1 MNTKRLSR
9 LALLTAMALILF
21 TVEAQFPLPVAI
33 PGVKLGLSNVVTLFA
48 VYRFG
53 RKDAA
58 MILAVRIILGNLVCG
73 TVAAMLY
80 SAAGGLCCLA
90 VLCLLRP
97 VVPRAQSWV
106 LGILGAMAHI
116 LGQMAVAVYV
126 AGTGAVL
133 LYLPVLLLA
142 AMITGAVTGLAVT
155 LTLRRLPPA

>member
-1 MNTKRLSR
+1 
-9 LALLTAMALILF
+9 
-21 TVEAQFPLPVAI
+21 
-33 PGVKLGLSNVVTLFA
+33 
-48 VYRFG
+48 
-53 RKDAA
+53 

-97 VVPRAQSWV
+97 VVPQAQSWV

-155 LTLRRLPPA
+155 LTLQRLPPA

>member
-33 PGVKLGLSNVVTLFA
+33 PGVKLGMSNVVTLFA

-58 MILAVRIILGNLVCG
+58 MILAVRILLGNLVCG

-90 VLCLLRP
+90 ALCLLRP
-97 VVPRAQSWV
+97 VVPQAQSWV
-106 LGILGAMAHI
+106 LGILGAIAHI